1 MAFGVVFSDSLVL
14 EGPKVEKA
22 FSIPLAKKRL
32 LLIEENSVSI
42 LFWYNFHKT
51 YWNNLKRN

>member
-1 MAFGVVFSDSLVL
+1 MVPVLIIAKYLDMAFGVVFSDSLVL

-42 LFWYNFHKT
+42 L
-51 YWNNLKRN
+51 L